1 MFRDAYNRPRLP
13 SFEDDGP
20 SWLFSLGQPVAAGYS
35 PGWGTVA
42 RARAR
47 GRSPSHLLTG
57 TDGRTVLG
65 YPVVMTE
72 SFARQA
78 EEIAKHQAEVIANE
92 AEITKRWAEE
102 LQRQTTD
109 PLAKPVVH
117 VRGRYKYTVQLL
129 NHPFNHGGQ
138 FGRLAVENLL
148 NEMAQR
154 GWEFVESMPHEDGRL
169 FVFRSLGE

>member
-1 MFRDAYNRPRLP
+1 MKSRTTPSVCVSSLAPCLVCSLARTTTALARYRNPGAVAPR
-13 SFEDDGP
+13 
-20 SWLFSLGQPVAAGYS
+20 
-35 PGWGTVA
+35 
-42 RARAR
+42 
-47 GRSPSHLLTG
+47 
-57 TDGRTVLG
+57 

-102 LQRQTTD
+102 LRRQTTE

-117 VRGRYKYTVQLL
+117 VRGRYKFTVQLL
-129 NHPFNHGGQ
+129 NHPFSHGGQ
-138 FGRLAVENLL
+138 FGRLAVESLL
-148 NEMAQR
+148 NDMSQK

-169 FVFRSLGE
+169 FVFRSLGD

>member
-1 MFRDAYNRPRLP
+1 MRTRQGSSAIATIVRPPPLRVDCLP
-13 SFEDDGP
+13 HLFCPCEHCIPGRFQVPKSGGTERP
-20 SWLFSLGQPVAAGYS
+20 SGSQTRTF
-35 PGWGTVA
+35 
-42 RARAR
+42 
-47 GRSPSHLLTG
+47 
-57 TDGRTVLG
+57 DKTVLG

-78 EEIAKHQAEVIANE
+78 EEIAKHQAQVIANE

-102 LQRQTTD
+102 LVKQTTE
-109 PLAKPVVH
+109 PLAKPVVY

-148 NEMAQR
+148 NDMGQK
-154 GWEFVESMPHEDGRL
+154 GWEFVESMPHEGGRM

>member
-1 MFRDAYNRPRLP
+1 MYSLSVETAQQRRHGRPSGSQTRT
-13 SFEDDGP
+13 FDK
-20 SWLFSLGQPVAAGYS
+20 
-35 PGWGTVA
+35 
-42 RARAR
+42 
-47 GRSPSHLLTG
+47 
-57 TDGRTVLG
+57 TVLG

-102 LQRQTTD
+102 LVKQTTE
-109 PLAKPVVH
+109 PLAKPVVY

-148 NEMAQR
+148 NDMGQK
-154 GWEFVESMPHEDGRL
+154 GWEFVESMPHEGGRM
-169 FVFRSLGE
+169 FVFRSLGD

>member
-1 MFRDAYNRPRLP
+1 MSWRVKRPFIEAREQARSCPDLC
-13 SFEDDGP
+13 
-20 SWLFSLGQPVAAGYS
+20 AG
-35 PGWGTVA
+35 TFA
-42 RARAR
+42 
-47 GRSPSHLLTG
+47 
-57 TDGRTVLG
+57 RTVGG

-72 SFARQA
+72 SLARQA

-117 VRGRYKYTVQLL
+117 VRGRYKYTAQLL
-129 NHPFNHGGQ
+129 NHPFSHGGQ
-138 FGRLAVENLL
+138 FGKLAVENLL
-148 NEMAQR
+148 NDMAQK

-169 FVFRSLGE
+169 FVFRSLGD

>member
-1 MFRDAYNRPRLP
+1 VVRERDPRRV
-13 SFEDDGP
+13 EAEK
-20 SWLFSLGQPVAAGYS
+20 PVYS
-35 PGWGTVA
+35 PSDSDAGTF
-42 RARAR
+42 
-47 GRSPSHLLTG
+47 
-57 TDGRTVLG
+57 GRTVRG

-102 LQRQTTD
+102 LKRQTTD

-148 NEMAQR
+148 NDMAQR

>member
-1 MFRDAYNRPRLP
+1 
-13 SFEDDGP
+13 
-20 SWLFSLGQPVAAGYS
+20 
-35 PGWGTVA
+35 
-42 RARAR
+42 
-47 GRSPSHLLTG
+47 
-57 TDGRTVLG
+57 
-65 YPVVMTE
+65 MTE

-78 EEIAKHQAEVIANE
+78 EEIAKQQAEVIANE

-102 LQRQTTD
+102 LQKQTTD

-138 FGRLAVENLL
+138 FGKLAVESLL
-148 NEMAQR
+148 NEMAHR
-154 GWEFVESMPHEDGRL
+154 GCEFVESMPHENGRL

>member
-1 MFRDAYNRPRLP
+1 MSSRFDSPRALAP
-13 SFEDDGP
+13 
-20 SWLFSLGQPVAAGYS
+20 
-35 PGWGTVA
+35 
-42 RARAR
+42 R
-47 GRSPSHLLTG
+47 
-57 TDGRTVLG
+57 

-102 LQRQTTD
+102 LRRQTTE

-117 VRGRYKYTVQLL
+117 VRGRYKFTVQLL
-129 NHPFNHGGQ
+129 NHPFSHGGQ
-138 FGRLAVENLL
+138 FGRLAVESLL
-148 NEMAQR
+148 NDMSQK

>member
-1 MFRDAYNRPRLP
+1 
-13 SFEDDGP
+13 
-20 SWLFSLGQPVAAGYS
+20 
-35 PGWGTVA
+35 
-42 RARAR
+42 
-47 GRSPSHLLTG
+47 
-57 TDGRTVLG
+57 
-65 YPVVMTE
+65 MTE

-102 LQRQTTD
+102 LRKQTTE
-109 PLAKPVVH
+109 PLATPVVH

-129 NHPFNHGGQ
+129 NHPFSHGGQ
-138 FGRLAVENLL
+138 FGRLALENLL
-148 NEMAQR
+148 NDMAQK